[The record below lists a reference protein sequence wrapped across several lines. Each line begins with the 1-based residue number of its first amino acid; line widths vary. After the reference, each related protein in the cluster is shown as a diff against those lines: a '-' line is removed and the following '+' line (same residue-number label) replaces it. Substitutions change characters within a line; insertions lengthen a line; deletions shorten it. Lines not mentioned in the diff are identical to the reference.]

1 MKKTVIF
8 GSGQIGSMLG
18 RLAGTDYQVICFA
31 DNNPKRQG
39 SYVQEI
45 PVLSVEKSLAETP
58 DCVILGVLDEERSCQ
73 METQL
78 LRLGF
83 TGEILRPDSLKTFD
97 MRIGVLRLLAEQII
111 ERNVPGDVA
120 EVGVYR
126 GDFAAMINS
135 SFRSRTLHLFD
146 TFTGFPAQDVQIE
159 QENGLSGAKTGDFSE
174 TDQEM
179 VIRKMIYPERLVLHK
194 GYFPE
199 TFSPCENTAFAFV
212 SLDVDLYAPT
222 KAALTLFWPRMSPGG
237 CIMVHDYNSTQFSGA
252 GKAVR
257 EFCEQENVYP
267 VPICDLHGSVV
278 LIKQ

>member
-1 MKKTVIF
+1 M
-8 GSGQIGSMLG
+8 
-18 RLAGTDYQVICFA
+18 
-31 DNNPKRQG
+31 
-39 SYVQEI
+39 QEI

-97 MRIGVLRLLAEQII
+97 MRIGVLRLLAEQIR